1 MSEATITECSF
12 CGKQKEQVKKLIVG
26 DASAIC
32 SECVDFCQQLLV
44 EDQDTYERPEID
56 LDPIHIKEYLD
67 RHVIGQDDA
76 KRMISVAVANHYKR
90 IGNKSTID
98 LAKANL
104 LLLGPTGCGKTMLA
118 KTVAKY
124 LDVPFA
130 IGDAT
135 SLTESGYVGDDV
147 ETLISRLLNNAKG
160 DIRKAERGIIFID
173 EVDKIAR
180 KSESTSISRDVS
192 GEGVQQALLKLI
204 EGTKCRVNLTGNRK
218 HPSGDVAEVDTSN
231 ILFIAGGAFVDLDK
245 LIKGRIKNTGM
256 GFGSELKDDN
266 NIDLN
271 LVGPQDL
278 LKYGLIPEL
287 VGRFTNVVALTE
299 LDEDQLVKVASG
311 VKNNLV
317 EQYKYLFS
325 LDNVELDIRQDAIRE
340 IAQRTQ
346 TLKTGARGIHTE
358 LERTLLPHMY
368 NISAYK
374 KQGIKTVVIDK
385 QQVNKPQPLVNQ
397 ENK

>member
-1 MSEATITECSF
+1 
-12 CGKQKEQVKKLIVG
+12 
-26 DASAIC
+26 
-32 SECVDFCQQLLV
+32 
-44 EDQDTYERPEID
+44 
-56 LDPIHIKEYLD
+56 
-67 RHVIGQDDA
+67 
-76 KRMISVAVANHYKR
+76 
-90 IGNKSTID
+90 
-98 LAKANL
+98 
-104 LLLGPTGCGKTMLA
+104 
-118 KTVAKY
+118 
-124 LDVPFA
+124 
-130 IGDAT
+130 
-135 SLTESGYVGDDV
+135 
-147 ETLISRLLNNAKG
+147 
-160 DIRKAERGIIFID
+160 
-173 EVDKIAR
+173 
-180 KSESTSISRDVS
+180 
-192 GEGVQQALLKLI
+192 
-204 EGTKCRVNLTGNRK
+204 
-218 HPSGDVAEVDTSN
+218 VDTSN

>member
-1 MSEATITECSF
+1 
-12 CGKQKEQVKKLIVG
+12 
-26 DASAIC
+26 
-32 SECVDFCQQLLV
+32 
-44 EDQDTYERPEID
+44 
-56 LDPIHIKEYLD
+56 
-67 RHVIGQDDA
+67 
-76 KRMISVAVANHYKR
+76 
-90 IGNKSTID
+90 
-98 LAKANL
+98 
-104 LLLGPTGCGKTMLA
+104 
-118 KTVAKY
+118 
-124 LDVPFA
+124 
-130 IGDAT
+130 
-135 SLTESGYVGDDV
+135 
-147 ETLISRLLNNAKG
+147 
-160 DIRKAERGIIFID
+160 
-173 EVDKIAR
+173 
-180 KSESTSISRDVS
+180 
-192 GEGVQQALLKLI
+192 
-204 EGTKCRVNLTGNRK
+204 
-218 HPSGDVAEVDTSN
+218 
-231 ILFIAGGAFVDLDK
+231 
-245 LIKGRIKNTGM
+245 M

-287 VGRFTNVVALTE
+287 VGRFTNVVALRE

>member
-1 MSEATITECSF
+1 
-12 CGKQKEQVKKLIVG
+12 
-26 DASAIC
+26 
-32 SECVDFCQQLLV
+32 
-44 EDQDTYERPEID
+44 
-56 LDPIHIKEYLD
+56 
-67 RHVIGQDDA
+67 
-76 KRMISVAVANHYKR
+76 
-90 IGNKSTID
+90 
-98 LAKANL
+98 
-104 LLLGPTGCGKTMLA
+104 
-118 KTVAKY
+118 
-124 LDVPFA
+124 
-130 IGDAT
+130 
-135 SLTESGYVGDDV
+135 
-147 ETLISRLLNNAKG
+147 
-160 DIRKAERGIIFID
+160 
-173 EVDKIAR
+173 
-180 KSESTSISRDVS
+180 
-192 GEGVQQALLKLI
+192 
-204 EGTKCRVNLTGNRK
+204 
-218 HPSGDVAEVDTSN
+218 
-231 ILFIAGGAFVDLDK
+231 
-245 LIKGRIKNTGM
+245 M

-287 VGRFTNVVALTE
+287 VGRFTNTVSLRE
-299 LDEDQLVKVASG
+299 LDEDQLVQVASG

-325 LDNVELDIRQDAIRE
+325 LDNVKLDIKQDAIRE

>member
-44 EDQDTYERPEID
+44 EDQDTNERPEID

-173 EVDKIAR
+173 EVDKMAR